1 MLSNSLKFTFKGFIK
16 LKFSLKEENK
26 PRYIRILKGKV
37 TDSGIG
43 IKENVIPTLFQ
54 EFRMAEDS
62 QKYNKSGKA
71 ILMNIKEVVWVSSFV
86 NPSAKVLEE
95 IFI

>member
-1 MLSNSLKFTFKGFIK
+1 MKFTFKGFIK
-16 LKFSLKEENK
+16 LEFSIKEEKN
-26 PRYIRILKGKV
+26 PRYRQFLKGKV
-37 TDSGIG
+37 SDSGIG
-43 IKENVIPTLFQ
+43 IKENVIPSLFQ

-71 ILMNIKEVVWVSSFV
+71 IIMNKQEVDWVYSFV
-86 NPSAKVLEE
+86 NPFAKVLEE